1 METNTRVASARAFVR
16 SLNILLKFAK
26 MYDFGHPR
34 TASAYD
40 TAWREL
46 RAAIGDNETGLLLA
60 ASGEKLLLDGVT
72 LDTGAA
78 ERSFALLLSNA
89 GIASVHFA
97 SNVNQASFGKFVKAF
112 PMGAS
117 ARAEVLAEQLKTALT
132 DAPGIHLNE
141 VCYVPADSAV
151 AKGQVAEHISRAT
164 LGLNTEQCNE
174 LFKDPRMLLQ
184 LIAAA
189 EGSRGSQDG
198 SGGGGLRGGGGSGHG
213 GGYGP
218 GGGGSGSGGPGGG
231 WGPGAGSGGPGTSG
245 SGEGTGFGGGQGG
258 SGGGSGPGGP
268 EVEGGGGGGFGGY
281 YGGPGGSLE
290 VMSGSGGDFFLSTTN
305 EPVETGAP
313 SGAPGIPVS
322 VQTFPIGSLG
332 GPGGATGSG
341 GAPGGDGKPVDAR
354 WSPAT
359 PVEAPHRSHSHG
371 GRQIAAVIDPNALTF
386 DEQEVYGIV
395 RMLGQL
401 AAVQAPDKPDVD
413 TAQVTSRLAQ
423 LPTRARFTLGQAL
436 SAMAAQSTTDSPDQP
451 MLLKLA
457 EHVAIRFAMASYERG
472 DIRVN
477 SIQDTLER
485 MSGEIDN
492 LSKIL
497 GIQEG
502 KLARAGLRVGS
513 HAEILAQQFWN
524 EVGDE
529 KKQAALLSSDGW
541 CVPAHNIRSYLEK
554 LLKEEDQETVLEI
567 LRNYLGGVK
576 HADVRVR
583 RATASGLIELAPL
596 YATQDS
602 RLFVDAIRE
611 TGVQLSLEEEPEV
624 QSLMGAAF
632 VSLSQ
637 QATIHRNYP
646 AVQRTI
652 EVMDFIGVERPA
664 VAKNMR
670 PRIAIDDHLS
680 EFIDDSVKAG
690 AVPDELTN
698 LMRRVPKNAAE
709 QLAHRYSRCGF
720 RDECELLLNVV
731 RKLGQEATDHLR
743 ETFFSASA
751 TKAADVLGMMARLDF
766 EAVERVL
773 PKRLS
778 EWKRSAHDRV
788 VRQLESS
795 CAPERG
801 RLLLSIFDK
810 IDPLIRPLALDEIA
824 LAGEHSGDVRLVHMA
839 GGELPQGSTQYLQL
853 KAVEALGRLRVR
865 GSEGILRRILET
877 RQVWRWQYST
887 EFRIVA
893 AQALTKIDPEFM
905 EDFLPRS
912 GLSESDLLLEPLDP
926 DPGSPAARQRRYLR
940 LSLDSPILGVTT
952 GLKENYPVEISE
964 MNLAGGVA
972 LSERGLHPGSIVAL
986 KLNTQGKSLKFRVVV
1001 RDANTQARTFEIVD
1015 AESDERTKLRRVLIQ
1030 LGRPLSSALLDD
1042 RSRRKNRTI
1051 LTGPSSSSE
1060 EMA

>member
-1 METNTRVASARAFVR
+1 MDTNTRVASARAFVR

-34 TASAYD
+34 TAAAYN
-40 TAWREL
+40 TAWKEL

-60 ASGEKLLLDGVT
+60 AAGDKLLLDGVT

-78 ERSFALLLSNA
+78 EKSFALLLSNA

-97 SNVNQASFGKFVKAF
+97 SNVNQSSFGKFVKAF
-112 PMGAS
+112 PMGGT
-117 ARAEVLAEQLKTALT
+117 ARAEVLAEQLKSALT

-189 EGSRGSQDG
+189 EGSRGAPDG
-198 SGGGGLRGGGGSGHG
+198 SGGSAGGFHGGGGSGQG
-213 GGYGP
+213 GGP
-218 GGGGSGSGGPGGG
+218 GGSGGGWGSGPGSGGPGAGGPGSGPSGSGGG
-231 WGPGAGSGGPGTSG
+231 WGPGPGSGGPGTGG
-245 SGEGTGFGGGQGG
+245 SGDGAGSGDGQGASGGGQ
-258 SGGGSGPGGP
+258 S
-268 EVEGGGGGGFGGY
+268 GY
-281 YGGPGGSLE
+281 YGAPIGPME
-290 VMSGSGGDFFLSTTN
+290 VMSGTGGEFFLSTTN
-305 EPVETGAP
+305 TPTDAGAP
-313 SGAPGIPVS
+313 SGAPGIPVGA
-322 VQTFPIGSLG
+322 QTFPIGRLG
-332 GPGGATGSG
+332 GLVGAAGPGGDA
-341 GAPGGDGKPVDAR
+341 KPVDAR

-359 PVEAPHRSHSHG
+359 PVDPQEQAQGHG
-371 GRQIAAVIDPNALTF
+371 GRHVAAMIDPNALTF
-386 DEQEVYGIV
+386 EEQEVYGIV

-401 AAVQAPDKPDVD
+401 AAAQSPDKSEVD
-413 TAQVTSRLAQ
+413 TSQVQSRLSQ
-423 LPTRARFTLGQAL
+423 LPARARFTLGQVL
-436 SAMAAQSTTDSPDQP
+436 SAMAAQSTADQPDQP

-477 SIQDTLER
+477 SVQDTLER
-485 MSGEIDN
+485 MSVEIDN
-492 LSKIL
+492 LSKVL
-497 GIQEG
+497 GVQEE
-502 KLARAGLRVGS
+502 KMSRAGLRVGS

-541 CVPAHNIRSYLEK
+541 CVPPHNIRDYLEK
-554 LLKEEDQETVLEI
+554 LLKDDDPETVLEI
-567 LRNYLGGVK
+567 LRNYLSGVK
-576 HADVRVR
+576 HAHVRVR
-583 RATASGLIELAPL
+583 RATASGVIELAPL
-596 YATQDS
+596 YATQEP

-680 EFIDDSVKAG
+680 EFIDDAVKAG
-690 AVPDELTN
+690 AVSDELTN

-720 RDECELLLNVV
+720 RDECNLLLDVV
-731 RKLGQEATDHLR
+731 QRLGQEATDHLR
-743 ETFFSASA
+743 ETFFNASA

-766 EAVERVL
+766 EAVERIL

-824 LAGEHSGDVRLVHMA
+824 LSGEHSGDIRLVHMA
-839 GGELPQGSTQYLQL
+839 GGALPQGSTEYLQL

-940 LSLDSPILGVTT
+940 LSLDSPITGVTT
-952 GLKENYPVEISE
+952 GLKENHPVEISE

-972 LSERGLHPGSIVAL
+972 VSERGLHPGSIVAL
-986 KLNTQGKSLKFRVVV
+986 KLHTQGKTLKFRVVV

-1042 RSRRKNRTI
+1042 RSRRKSRTI
-1051 LTGPSSSSE
+1051 LTGPSSTE

>member
-34 TASAYD
+34 TVSAYD

-60 ASGEKLLLDGVT
+60 ASGDKLLLDGVT

-78 ERSFALLLSNA
+78 EKSFALLLSNA

-97 SNVNQASFGKFVKAF
+97 SNVSQATMGKFVKAF
-112 PMGAS
+112 PTGGAT
-117 ARAEVLAEQLKTALT
+117 ARAEVLAEQLKTALA

-189 EGSRGSQDG
+189 EGSRGSPDG
-198 SGGGGLRGGGGSGHG
+198 SGGGGFHG

-218 GGGGSGSGGPGGG
+218 GGAGGSGGPGGG
-231 WGPGAGSGGPGTSG
+231 WRPGPGSGASGT
-245 SGEGTGFGGGQGG
+245 GG
-258 SGGGSGPGGP
+258 SGDDRSGFDGGNGPGGAA
-268 EVEGGGGGGFGGY
+268 VEGSGSGGFGGY
-281 YGGPGGSLE
+281 YGAPSGSLE

-305 EPVETGAP
+305 EPVEAGAP

-322 VQTFPIGSLG
+322 VQTFPIGRLG
-332 GPGGATGSG
+332 GPGAASGSG
-341 GAPGGDGKPVDAR
+341 GAPGGDGRPVDSR

-359 PVEAPHRSHSHG
+359 PIDAQERSHAND

-401 AAVQAPDKPDVD
+401 AAAQTPDKPEVD
-413 TAQVTSRLAQ
+413 NAQVTSRLAQ

-451 MLLKLA
+451 MLLRLA

-477 SIQDTLER
+477 SVQDTLER

-524 EVGDE
+524 EVGDD

-541 CVPAHNIRSYLEK
+541 CVPAHNIRDYLEK

-567 LRNYLGGVK
+567 LRNYMGGVK

-596 YATQDS
+596 YATQDP

-637 QATIHRNYP
+637 QATIQRNYP

-680 EFIDDSVKAG
+680 AFIDDAVKAG

-731 RKLGQEATDHLR
+731 KKLGQEATDHLR
-743 ETFFSASA
+743 ETFFTASA
-751 TKAADVLGMMARLDF
+751 TKAADVLGMMTRLDF
-766 EAVERVL
+766 EAVERIL
-773 PKRLS
+773 PKRLG

-824 LAGEHSGDVRLVHMA
+824 LSGEHSGDVRLVHMA
-839 GGELPQGSTQYLQL
+839 GGEIPPGSTEYLQL

-940 LSLDSPILGVTT
+940 LSLDSPITGVTT
-952 GLKENYPVEISE
+952 GMKENYPVEISE

-972 LSERGLHPGSIVAL
+972 VSERGLHPGSIVAL
-986 KLNTQGKSLKFRVVV
+986 KLNTQGKTLKFRVVV

-1042 RSRRKNRTI
+1042 RSRRKSRTI
-1051 LTGPSSSSE
+1051 LTGPSSSE
-1060 EMA
+1060 ETA

>member
-1 METNTRVASARAFVR
+1 MDTNTRVASARAFVR

-34 TASAYD
+34 TKASYD

-60 ASGEKLLLDGVT
+60 AAGEKLLLDGVT

-78 ERSFALLLSNA
+78 EKSFALLLSNA

-97 SNVNQASFGKFVKAF
+97 SNVSQGSFGKFVKAF

-117 ARAEVLAEQLKTALT
+117 ARAEVLAEQLKNALT

-189 EGSRGSQDG
+189 EGSRGSQGDG
-198 SGGGGLRGGGGSGHG
+198 SGGGFHG
-213 GGYGP
+213 
-218 GGGGSGSGGPGGG
+218 
-231 WGPGAGSGGPGTSG
+231 
-245 SGEGTGFGGGQGG
+245 
-258 SGGGSGPGGP
+258 GGGSGPGGGWDP
-268 EVEGGGGGGFGGY
+268 GPGAGEPGTGGSGEASGPGGPGAEGGSGGGFGGY
-281 YGGPGGSLE
+281 YGAPGGSLE

-305 EPVETGAP
+305 EPVDSGAP
-313 SGAPGIPVS
+313 NAAPGIPVGT
-322 VQTFPIGSLG
+322 QIFPIGRLG
-332 GPGGATGSG
+332 GGGGTVGGA
-341 GAPGGDGKPVDAR
+341 GKPVDAR

-359 PVEAPHRSHSHG
+359 PVETHTQTHAHG
-371 GRQIAAVIDPNALTF
+371 GRDIAAVIDPNALTF

-401 AAVQAPDKPDVD
+401 AAAQNPDKPEVD
-413 TAQVTSRLAQ
+413 TTQVTNQLAQ

-451 MLLKLA
+451 MLLRLA

-477 SIQDTLER
+477 SVQDTLER
-485 MSGEIDN
+485 MSAEIDN

-497 GIQEG
+497 GVQEG
-502 KLARAGLRVGS
+502 KLSRAGLRVGS

-524 EVGDE
+524 EVGDD

-541 CVPAHNIRSYLEK
+541 CVPAHNIRDYLEK
-554 LLKEEDQETVLEI
+554 LLKADDPETVLEI
-567 LRNYLGGVK
+567 LRNYLAGVK
-576 HADVRVR
+576 HADVRAR

-596 YATQDS
+596 YATQDP

-637 QATIHRNYP
+637 QATIQRNYP

-680 EFIDDSVKAG
+680 EFIDDAVKAG

-731 RKLGQEATDHLR
+731 KKLGQEATDHLR
-743 ETFFSASA
+743 ETFFNASA
-751 TKAADVLGMMARLDF
+751 TKAADVLGMMTRLDF
-766 EAVERVL
+766 EAVERIL

-778 EWKRSAHDRV
+778 EWKRAAHDRV

-824 LAGEHSGDVRLVHMA
+824 LAGEHSGDIRLVHMA
-839 GGELPQGSTQYLQL
+839 GGTLPQGSTEYLQL

-865 GSEGILRRILET
+865 GSEGTLRRILET
-877 RQVWRWQYST
+877 RQVWRWQYAT

-893 AQALTKIDPEFM
+893 AQALNKIDPEFM
-905 EDFLPRS
+905 EDFFPRS

-926 DPGSPAARQRRYLR
+926 DPSSPAARQRRYLR
-940 LSLDSPILGVTT
+940 LSLDSPITGVTT

-972 LSERGLHPGSIVAL
+972 VSERGLHPGSIVAL
-986 KLNTQGKSLKFRVVV
+986 KLNTQGKTLKFRVVV

-1042 RSRRKNRTI
+1042 RSRRKSRTI
-1051 LTGPSSSSE
+1051 LTGPSSSAE

>member
-1 METNTRVASARAFVR
+1 
-16 SLNILLKFAK
+16 
-26 MYDFGHPR
+26 
-34 TASAYD
+34 
-40 TAWREL
+40 
-46 RAAIGDNETGLLLA
+46 
-60 ASGEKLLLDGVT
+60 
-72 LDTGAA
+72 
-78 ERSFALLLSNA
+78 
-89 GIASVHFA
+89 
-97 SNVNQASFGKFVKAF
+97 
-112 PMGAS
+112 
-117 ARAEVLAEQLKTALT
+117 
-132 DAPGIHLNE
+132 
-141 VCYVPADSAV
+141 
-151 AKGQVAEHISRAT
+151 
-164 LGLNTEQCNE
+164 
-174 LFKDPRMLLQ
+174 
-184 LIAAA
+184 
-189 EGSRGSQDG
+189 
-198 SGGGGLRGGGGSGHG
+198 
-213 GGYGP
+213 
-218 GGGGSGSGGPGGG
+218 
-231 WGPGAGSGGPGTSG
+231 
-245 SGEGTGFGGGQGG
+245 
-258 SGGGSGPGGP
+258 
-268 EVEGGGGGGFGGY
+268 
-281 YGGPGGSLE
+281 
-290 VMSGSGGDFFLSTTN
+290 
-305 EPVETGAP
+305 
-313 SGAPGIPVS
+313 
-322 VQTFPIGSLG
+322 
-332 GPGGATGSG
+332 
-341 GAPGGDGKPVDAR
+341 VDAR

-359 PVEAPHRSHSHG
+359 PVVTNTQAHSHG
-371 GRQIAAVIDPNALTF
+371 GRGIAAVIDPNALTF

-395 RMLGQL
+395 RILGQL
-401 AAVQAPDKPDVD
+401 AAVQNPDKPEFD
-413 TAQVTSRLAQ
+413 TTQVTNQLAQ

-451 MLLKLA
+451 MLLRLA

-477 SIQDTLER
+477 SVQDTLER
-485 MSGEIDN
+485 MSAEIDN

-497 GIQEG
+497 GVQEG
-502 KLARAGLRVGS
+502 KLSRAGLRVGS

-541 CVPAHNIRSYLEK
+541 CVPAHNIRDYLGK
-554 LLKEEDQETVLEI
+554 LLKADDPETVLEI
-567 LRNYLGGVK
+567 LRNYLAGVK

-637 QATIHRNYP
+637 QATIQRNYP

-680 EFIDDSVKAG
+680 EFIDDAVKAG

-731 RKLGQEATDHLR
+731 KKLGQEATDHLR
-743 ETFFSASA
+743 ETFFNASA

-766 EAVERVL
+766 EAVERIL

-778 EWKRSAHDRV
+778 GWKRAAHDRV

-824 LAGEHSGDVRLVHMA
+824 LSGEHSGDVRLVHMA
-839 GGELPQGSTQYLQL
+839 GGTLPQGSTEYLQL

-877 RQVWRWQYST
+877 RQVWRWQYAT

-893 AQALTKIDPEFM
+893 AQALNKIDPEFM
-905 EDFLPRS
+905 EDFFPRS

-926 DPGSPAARQRRYLR
+926 DPSSPAARQRRYLR
-940 LSLDSPILGVTT
+940 LSLDSPITGVTT
-952 GLKENYPVEISE
+952 GLKENHPVEISE

-972 LSERGLHPGSIVAL
+972 VSERGLHPGSIVAL
-986 KLNTQGKSLKFRVVV
+986 KLNTQGKTLKFRVVV

-1030 LGRPLSSALLDD
+1030 LGRPLSSALLDH
-1042 RSRRKNRTI
+1042 RSRRKSRTI
-1051 LTGPSSSSE
+1051 LTGPSSATE